1 MAAKNVARKG
11 LIQPRFMRAGEAPDY
26 LSMNLA
32 LFNEIVRPYVSEFP
46 IGERGVGFDRLE
58 LDEWASSYVET
69 RAVDKKGAS
78 EQQLPRSE
86 RQIGESTWRAKPSRA
101 FPKGTGS
108 GISTR
113 KSTAKDFTRAL
124 ELVTDKKQNGT

>member
-1 MAAKNVARKG
+1 MAAKNVARKS

-58 LDEWASSYVET
+58 LDERASSFVESW
-69 RAVDKKGAS
+69 AID
-78 EQQLPRSE
+78 
-86 RQIGESTWRAKPSRA
+86 
-101 FPKGTGS
+101 
-108 GISTR
+108 
-113 KSTAKDFTRAL
+113 
-124 ELVTDKKQNGT
+124 